1 MVVIEVV
8 SASSVRVS
16 WEGVDIPEITGYTV
30 YYSQTG
36 NRNRQSEELFVTVP
50 SSVNSV
56 VIGDLVSN
64 VEYQFQ
70 VAAIAELDGVV
81 FTGTRSIVTAKV
93 VALSRDVNEASKR
106 EPIAFS
112 IYWMVVTCLCILSSG
127 AHSWRGPGICVCC
140 YHSCGDSGV
149 CSILG
154 QKVCQES
161 WCGERWRRASV

>member
-1 MVVIEVV
+1 MYCTGNRNGILYISPLEMVVIEVV

-36 NRNRQSEELFVTVP
+36 NKNRQSEKLFVTVP

-70 VAAIAELDGVV
+70 VAAIAELDGVG
-81 FTGTRSIVTAKV
+81 FTGTRSNVTAKV
-93 VALSRDVNEASKR
+93 VALSRDVNEESKR
-106 EPIAFS
+106 EPTAF
-112 IYWMVVTCLCILSSG
+112 CIGWL
-127 AHSWRGPGICVCC
+127 
-140 YHSCGDSGV
+140 
-149 CSILG
+149 
-154 QKVCQES
+154 
-161 WCGERWRRASV
+161 